1 MSKFLNMLDVE
12 LMWGADGIPLKNRDD
27 RQLFMVLS
35 DFLYQSDIAGKTF
48 TIPKGFVT
56 DFASVPQFALSI
68 FGEIAQA
75 PSLPHDYLY
84 STGKETRLMADQILR
99 EACLVT
105 GVSWWKTKLI
115 YAGVR
120 AGGGSH
126 FGTS

>member
-1 MSKFLNMLDVE
+1 MSKFLTMLDVE
-12 LMWGADGIPLKNRDD
+12 LMWDAFGLPLRNRDD

-35 DFLYQSDIAGKTF
+35 DFTYQSDLAGA
-48 TIPKGFVT
+48 TITVPKGFVT
-56 DFASVPQFALSI
+56 DFASIPQFALSV
-68 FGEIAQA
+68 FGEIAHE

-84 STGKETRLMADQILR
+84 STGKGTRLMADQILR

-120 AGGGSH
+120 VGGGSH